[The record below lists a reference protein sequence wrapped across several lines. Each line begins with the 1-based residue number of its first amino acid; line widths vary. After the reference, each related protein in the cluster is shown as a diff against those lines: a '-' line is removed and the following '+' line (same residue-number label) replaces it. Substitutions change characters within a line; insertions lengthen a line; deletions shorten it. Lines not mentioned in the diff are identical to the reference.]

1 MQTEHLEA
9 VPKAN
14 PKARMIYTVP
24 DFQNPTGV
32 TLSFAR
38 RKQLI
43 ALANSHGLI
52 VLEDTPCRHI
62 RFSGQNLPT
71 LQSLDTEGWVIH
83 LGSFSKVLVPGLRI
97 GWAAAAPALLSR
109 LGLLSVAADT
119 QTSTLQMAAASLL
132 LDRHDL
138 TAHIAP
144 LQTAYA
150 RKQEAILD
158 AIRQHFP
165 QKITVTDPEGRPFIW
180 ATFPDCFDATA
191 FMRDVAL
198 LQACVRKPNLSAK
211 ATGSA
216 RLPFANRRPRSLLAP
231 TFDP

>member
-1 MQTEHLEA
+1 
-9 VPKAN
+9 
-14 PKARMIYTVP
+14 MIYTVP

-43 ALANSHGLI
+43 ALANCHGLI

-71 LQSLDTEGWVIH
+71 LQSLDTEGRVIH
-83 LGSFSKVLVPGLRI
+83 LGSFSTVLVPGLRI
-97 GWAAAAPALLSR
+97 GWAVAAPALLSR
-109 LGLLSVAADT
+109 LGLLRVAAGT
-119 QTSTLQMAAASLL
+119 QTSTLQMAAASLFL
-132 LDRHDL
+132 NHHDL

-158 AIRQHFP
+158 AIRQRFP

-180 ATFPDCFDATA
+180 
-191 FMRDVAL
+191 
-198 LQACVRKPNLSAK
+198 
-211 ATGSA
+211 
-216 RLPFANRRPRSLLAP
+216 PRSRMALMPPPSCAMWP
-231 TFDP
+231 SCRHACESQTFWRKRPDQRVCLSQIGGRGRCRHRPSILERSKASTPRCHSGALP

>member
-1 MQTEHLEA
+1 
-9 VPKAN
+9 
-14 PKARMIYTVP
+14 MIYTVP
-24 DFQNPTGV
+24 DFQNPAGV

-43 ALANSHGLI
+43 ALANCHGLI
-52 VLEDTPCRHI
+52 VLEDTPFRHI

-71 LQSLDTEGWVIH
+71 LHSLDTEGRVIH
-83 LGSFSKVLVPGLRI
+83 LGSFSTVHVPGLRI
-97 GWAAAAPALLSR
+97 GWAVAAPALLSR
-109 LGLLSVAADT
+109 LGLLRVAAGT
-119 QTSTLQMAAASLL
+119 QTSTLQMAAASLF
-132 LDRHDL
+132 LDHHDL

-180 ATFPDCFDATA
+180 ATFPDGFDATA

-198 LQACVRKPNLSAK
+198 QQARVRKPNLLAK

-216 RLPFANRRPRSLLAP
+216 RLPFANQRPRSLPAP